1 MCFEFFRINKQKIDK
16 KAQLVDSLQNQA
28 LQFPLCNNVAF
39 RTQSKS
45 KMELLVKINNFQRL
59 TILAKRSILDARLA
73 SGCVSVQTYVLIFY
87 LKSPEYRK
95 GLKSRANGLKI
106 LTGKKYPKI
115 KLLHLRKIRI
125 WTFGS
130 LVLQINSF

>member
-1 MCFEFFRINKQKIDK
+1 M
-16 KAQLVDSLQNQA
+16 
-28 LQFPLCNNVAF
+28 
-39 RTQSKS
+39 
-45 KMELLVKINNFQRL
+45 NNFQRL

-95 GLKSRANGLKI
+95 GLKSRANGLRI

-125 WTFGS
+125 WTFKS